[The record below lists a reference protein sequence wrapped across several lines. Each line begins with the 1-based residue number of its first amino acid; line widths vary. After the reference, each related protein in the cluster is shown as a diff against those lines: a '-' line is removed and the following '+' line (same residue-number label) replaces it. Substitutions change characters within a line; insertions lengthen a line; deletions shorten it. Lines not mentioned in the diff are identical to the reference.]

1 MKFELFT
8 LELGVAFRKQRV
20 EADQQGVAHRPEA
33 ELTHR
38 LAATVPFEPTGAQ
51 RRAIAEVADAMAAPK
66 PMNVLLQGDVGA
78 GKTLVALHACLV
90 AVQSGHQ
97 AAIMA
102 PTEVL
107 AAQHYR
113 SIDGLLEGVGAARA
127 ACRHSRRPSRR
138 RTTARSRCSTRSR
151 ARTMQP
157 RPR

>member
-1 MKFELFT
+1 
-8 LELGVAFRKQRV
+8 
-20 EADQQGVAHRPEA
+20 
-33 ELTHR
+33 
-38 LAATVPFEPTGAQ
+38 
-51 RRAIAEVADAMAAPK
+51 MAAPK

-113 SIDGLLEGVGAARA
+113 SIDGLLEGVGAVRYLDLAKAVEKADDGQVSLLDPEPGSDDATRGLGDLRPAHRLRHGEGPRA
-127 ACRHSRRPSRR
+127 DPGGHRHG
-138 RTTARSRCSTRSR
+138 
-151 ARTMQP
+151 
-157 RPR
+157 